1 MINKDRILW
10 LVAARSGSKSISD
23 KNIKILGGIPLLAYR
38 IKTVLTFAKK
48 EDVWISTDSE
58 HYAKIAESF
67 GATVPFI
74 RPKELS
80 SDSVKSAEVVL
91 HAVEW
96 AESSDKR
103 YDAVGLL
110 EPTSPFLKPI
120 QLIDAVNILF
130 KEKEAENI
138 VAVREV
144 KPSSFYVQKE
154 DKYLSVIAD
163 NIKAKGILRRQE
175 LEREITPSGGFYIS
189 KWETFKRNKTFYTEK
204 TLAYLLPDINGLE
217 IDEYIDLL
225 WAEFL
230 IEKKVIS
237 TMEFFT
243 LK

>member
-10 LVAARSGSKSISD
+10 LIVARSGSKSIPD
-23 KNIKILGGIPLLAYR
+23 KNIKLLGGIPLLAYR
-38 IKTVLTFAKK
+38 IKTVLTFAKR

-91 HAVEW
+91 HAMEW

-110 EPTSPFLKPI
+110 EPTSPFLKPV

-230 IEKKVIS
+230 IEKKVIN

-243 LK
+243 LE